1 MYKEDDDIINLVIS
15 ERNYSMNKLKEEIE
29 DKSNLINRY
38 REMYQNSQRE
48 ISIKINELNRAK
60 NEKSNLQFE
69 LNNIRKTLESTQ
81 NELKSTQ
88 DKFENSKSELEIS
101 KIQLQEFQFQLQDT
115 LEQLNNR
122 QTDLYKTQNM
132 LKNAQDEFKNEIQK
146 NNELMKQI
154 DNLNQ
159 IISKNENYSNALK
172 NEIYEMRNKNEF
184 NNNKVVSLTDEL
196 KMKEEEKNKL
206 LEIIKDG
213 NKLNK
218 LLTINFKSVDGT
230 INETINCHY
239 YDSFSKIE
247 DSLYQAYPNKKNIN
261 NYYLYDG
268 KTIDK
273 NGTILYNNIQDQAYI
288 LIYLYEI

>member
-1 MYKEDDDIINLVIS
+1 MYKENDDIINLVIS

-38 REMYQNSQRE
+38 RQMYQNSQRE

-196 KMKEEEKNKL
+196 KMKEDEKNKL

-247 DSLYQAYPNKKNIN
+247 DSLYQAYPQKKNIN

-288 LIYLYEI
+288 LIYIYEI